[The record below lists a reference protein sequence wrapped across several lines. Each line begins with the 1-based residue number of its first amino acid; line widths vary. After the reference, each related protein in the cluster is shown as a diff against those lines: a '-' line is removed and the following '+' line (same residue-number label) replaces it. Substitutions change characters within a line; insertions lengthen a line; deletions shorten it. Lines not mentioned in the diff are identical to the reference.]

1 MAAAGLAMALQTA
14 RADEELPI
22 GVIAA
27 QSGSFVSAGNTIVG
41 AANLAAQQ
49 INDAGG
55 IKVGDKTY
63 KIKLYIRD
71 NRTDVNVTIASARE
85 LVNDIGVKAIW
96 GTETHDFSVSMA
108 KITGPAKVLQFSG
121 NSSLGAV
128 LDDKAVAGRAVAGKL
143 QDLGR
148 AGDLGHRHG

>member
-1 MAAAGLAMALQTA
+1 MVIGLYDKFAKGGTCMASSRLALAVAAAGLITAFHTA
-14 RADEELPI
+14 RADGELPI

-27 QSGSFVSAGNTIVG
+27 ESGSFVSAGNTIVG

-55 IKVGDKTY
+55 IKIGDKTY

-85 LVNDIGVKAIW
+85 LVNDV
-96 GTETHDFSVSMA
+96 
-108 KITGPAKVLQFSG
+108 
-121 NSSLGAV
+121 
-128 LDDKAVAGRAVAGKL
+128 
-143 QDLGR
+143 
-148 AGDLGHRHG
+148 

>member
-1 MAAAGLAMALQTA
+1 MRQLGLGLAMAAAGLAMALQTA

-63 KIKLYIRD
+63 K
-71 NRTDVNVTIASARE
+71 
-85 LVNDIGVKAIW
+85 
-96 GTETHDFSVSMA
+96 
-108 KITGPAKVLQFSG
+108 
-121 NSSLGAV
+121 
-128 LDDKAVAGRAVAGKL
+128 
-143 QDLGR
+143 
-148 AGDLGHRHG
+148 